1 VRGDVPAEGLERLV
15 AHEATHVIL
24 PQAWGPAGS
33 PLFGEGIAV
42 WVAGFYAGTSLADW
56 NKQFDRT
63 SPISTLIGPAFRKL
77 PEASSYP
84 GAGLIVDAIMTELG
98 LPAFRDHL
106 FGANALTWESACAAA
121 GTSPA
126 KLDAAVAAL
135 LAR

>member
-1 VRGDVPAEGLERLV
+1 V
-15 AHEATHVIL
+15 AHEATHLLL

-42 WVAGFYAGTSLADW
+42 WVAGQYGGTSLADW

-63 SPISTLIGPAFRKL
+63 SPIADLLGPAFRQL
-77 PEASSYP
+77 PETSSYP
-84 GAGLIVDAIMTELG
+84 AAGLIVDAVITELG
-98 LPAFRDHL
+98 MPTFRDHL

-121 GTSPA
+121 GTTPQ

-135 LAR
+135 FAR